1 MTDSHERNDERKD
14 PGKPEAGKPKEPRE
28 RRAAPKAGAPKSP
41 RGDAAPKAE
50 GKTLK
55 GEPGPKPA
63 KDAQAPAQ
71 AAKGEAGAKAPR
83 ETAQAP
89 KERKEGPKDRKEAG
103 KREGAT
109 ADAAPIVRTVPV
121 RLRERYRKE
130 VVPRLRERFRY
141 RNVME
146 VPRLEK
152 VVVNVRVGDA
162 TTDTRF
168 VDKAVEELT
177 QIAGQRPAV
186 ARARVSIAAFKLR
199 RGMPIATRVTLR
211 GDRMYE
217 FVDKL
222 FSVTL
227 PRIKDFKGIGERQFD
242 GRGNLNIG
250 VREQLI
256 FPEIDYDK
264 VEKIRG
270 MDITLVTTAKTD
282 EEARELLKA
291 LGLPL
296 REAGAPGDRA
306 AAR

>member
-1 MTDSHERNDERKD
+1 MAKDE
-14 PGKPEAGKPKEPRE
+14 GKPAQDETPQGGRQPRAEA
-28 RRAAPKAGAPKSP
+28 
-41 RGDAAPKAE
+41 
-50 GKTLK
+50 
-55 GEPGPKPA
+55 PA
-63 KDAQAPAQ
+63 KAAR
-71 AAKGEAGAKAPR
+71 AAKGAAKEGAPTRAAAAGKERREAPR
-83 ETAQAP
+83 Q
-89 KERKEGPKDRKEAG
+89 
-103 KREGAT
+103 EGAPGGT
-109 ADAAPIVRTVPV
+109 AGGTVVRTQPV
-121 RLRERYRKE
+121 RLRERYRTE

-152 VVVNVRVGDA
+152 VVINMRVGDA

-177 QIAGQRPAV
+177 LIAGQRPAV

-199 RGMPIATRVTLR
+199 RGMPIAARVTLR

-222 FSVTL
+222 FNIAL
-227 PRIKDFKGIGERQFD
+227 PRIKDFKGISERSFD

-256 FPEIDYDK
+256 FPEIEYDR

-282 EEARELLKA
+282 EEGRELLRL

-296 REAGAPGDRA
+296 REAGTAAETA

>member
-1 MTDSHERNDERKD
+1 MTDSHEHNDERKD

-28 RRAAPKAGAPKSP
+28 RIDAPKAGAKAP
-41 RGDAAPKAE
+41 RGDAAPK
-50 GKTLK
+50 
-55 GEPGPKPA
+55 GERGPKPA
-63 KDAQAPAQ
+63 RDAQVP
-71 AAKGEAGAKAPR
+71 KGEAGAKAPK
-83 ETAQAP
+83 EAAQAP
-89 KERKEGPKDRKEAG
+89 KERKEGPKDRKEAA

-256 FPEIDYDK
+256 FPEIEYDK

-296 REAGAPGDRA
+296 REAGAPGEAA